1 MFRYYPM
8 SCRKV
13 SHKLRNSAFSWFRC
27 EETAYVP
34 GKRTLLIT
42 NSEKGKFR
50 IIAGPEDWDQDYRRR
65 GILWSGATRDLPEL
79 PSGSRVLELG
89 CGNGKTV
96 QAMVRRGW
104 EVTAID
110 FSSRAAALCRQ
121 AFPDPLQGNA
131 MVADARWSPFRDA
144 VFDAVFASHVIGHMH
159 APDRDRVANE
169 VIRLLRTG
177 GMLFFCEFSSGDF
190 RFGKGFETEEA
201 TFRRGTGILTHYF
214 SEQEVA
220 DLFSGLTPVSV
231 TLHQWPMRVR
241 GCTLLRS
248 EVQGVFTRG

>member
-1 MFRYYPM
+1 MYQE
-8 SCRKV
+8 
-13 SHKLRNSAFSWFRC
+13 N
-27 EETAYVP
+27 EQ
-34 GKRTLLIT
+34 LIT
-42 NSEKGKFR
+42 NSEKRKSR
-50 IIAGPEDWDQDYRRR
+50 IIAGPEDWEEDYCRR

-79 PSGSRVLELG
+79 PYGSRVLELG

-131 MVADARWSPFRDA
+131 VVADARWSPFRDA
-144 VFDAVFASHVIGHMH
+144 AFDAIFASHVIGHLP

-169 VIRLLRTG
+169 VVRLLRTG
-177 GMLFFCEFSSGDF
+177 GMLFFCEFSPDDF
-190 RFGKGFETEEA
+190 RFGTGLETEEA

-220 DLFSGLTPVSV
+220 DLFSGLTLVSV
-231 TLHQWPMRVR
+231 TLRQWPMRVR
-241 GCTLLRS
+241 GCTLVRS